1 MLLEGQVVILINL
14 RAMVEVSRGVLTW
27 ANSSLK
33 GSGLEEDISVVLE
46 EQMVVLEE
54 QTIEWWEEYAEE
66 TVADLEVTNMMDSI

>member
-1 MLLEGQVVILINL
+1 
-14 RAMVEVSRGVLTW
+14 MVEVSRGVLTW

-54 QTIEWWEEYAEE
+54 WTVEWWEELAKE
-66 TVADLEVTNMMDSI
+66 TIADLEDAYMMDSI